1 MIERNMSLTGQP
13 PVSLN
18 TTQKIGV
25 LIGMAG
31 LFILVLAMLGVQLG
45 STGLWLT
52 IALSAITGGII
63 IFSKGAYAHK
73 LPGIKNDGVWL
84 KSMSSRGVLGWM
96 AGIALTGFYVVLYFY
111 AEVLGLGQG
120 VDGANTGLVGLFDPL
135 SRLLSGNP
143 ASQWFMYGTL
153 YTVAIVAFGIKFM
166 WKYKHNRYEQLRTI
180 SVMFFQTAFAF
191 VIPELM
197 ARLNSDTFSLPYN
210 DLKLMWPLNY
220 YAFDQWRVD
229 QFINAQTI
237 GLGFLIF
244 GVLTI
249 FVISPILTYKYGKRW
264 YCSWVCGCGG
274 LAETAGDPYRH
285 LSSKK
290 MSAWKLERWMINA
303 VLVFSVVMTTA
314 VISTYLGYDDTKYWF
329 TKNTFLLSAGAFLV
343 VMFAII
349 AYFKRDQ
356 LKSDAF
362 KGAVVALVIT
372 LGAFVAMSFLRF
384 HEIQVNAAYF
394 SFGLNT
400 NTYGLDGAMR
410 TFYGFGIGSIFS
422 GVIGTGFYPILGN
435 RVWCRMGCPM
445 AGILGIQQRLF
456 SKFRITTNGGQCI
469 SCGNCST
476 HCEMGIDVRA
486 YAQKGENIVRSSCVG
501 CGICSAVCPRGVL
514 KLENDTMEGRI
525 NPTDILLGQDVDL
538 MNYVNSKYEA

>member
-1 MIERNMSLTGQP
+1 MAIERNMALTGQP
-13 PVSLN
+13 PKSLN
-18 TTQKIGV
+18 TKQKIGV

-31 LFILVLAMLGVQLG
+31 LLVLSLATFNINLPNKAA
-45 STGLWLT
+45 WLT
-52 IALSAITGGII
+52 ISLAALTIGII
-63 IFSKGAYAHK
+63 VFSKGAYDKK
-73 LPGIKNDGVWL
+73 LEGIKNDGVWF
-84 KSMSSRGVLGWM
+84 KSLSSRGVLAWI
-96 AGIALTGFYVVLYFY
+96 AGIALTGFYIVLYFF
-111 AEVLGLGQG
+111 AELLGLGQG

-143 ASQWFMYGTL
+143 ASQWFVYGTL
-153 YTVAIVAFGIKFM
+153 YTIAIVAFGIKFLM
-166 WKYKHNRYEQLRTI
+166 KYKHNRYEQLRTI

-210 DLKLMWPLNY
+210 DLKNMWPLNY
-220 YAFDQWRVD
+220 YAFEQWRVD

-237 GLGFLIF
+237 GLFFLILA
-244 GVLTI
+244 VLMV
-249 FVISPILTYKYGKRW
+249 FVISPFLTYKYGKRW

-274 LAETAGDPYRH
+274 LAETAGDSFRQ
-285 LSSKK
+285 LSDKS
-290 MSAWKLERWMINA
+290 MNAWKLERWMIHT
-303 VLVFSVVMTTA
+303 VLVFSVIMTVAT
-314 VISTYLGYDDTKYWF
+314 VSTYLGYDPTKYWF
-329 TKNTFLLSAGAFLV
+329 TKNVFLISVGVFLTLLFVGILYYKRNQLNKSAVKGATGFFILTIAFLV
-343 VMFAII
+343 LI
-349 AYFKRDQ
+349 
-356 LKSDAF
+356 
-362 KGAVVALVIT
+362 
-372 LGAFVAMSFLRF
+372 AFVDLSQ
-384 HEIQVNAAYF
+384 IQIQAKYF
-394 SFGLNT
+394 SFGLNDKS
-400 NTYGLDGAMR
+400 YAADAALR

-476 HCEMGIDVRA
+476 YCEMGIDVRS

-514 KLENDTMEGRI
+514 KLENDSLDGRI
-525 NPTDILLGQDVDL
+525 NSNEILLGNDVDL
-538 MNYVNSKYEA
+538 MDYVNNK